1 MVGKNSQLG
10 LLELIISILLPA
22 SARASSLFEA
32 SKLVTGA
39 SVLHLTGMMTKNC
52 YHLLYHYC
60 GQQDE
65 FFFSV
70 TIPDTR

>member
-10 LLELIISILLPA
+10 LLELIIAILLPA
-22 SARASSLFEA
+22 SARASSLLEA
-32 SKLVTGA
+32 GKLVTGA
-39 SVLHLTGMMTKNC
+39 SVLHLTGMKTKNS
-52 YHLLYHYC
+52 YQLLYHYS
-60 GQQDE
+60 GQQDD